1 MKIANID
8 FPDIVEG
15 GLMFM
20 PEDTENGWVCGF
32 ALTLSNVKTGKAKF
46 TNFRIVDFTSQAGD
60 ISESVKWPDT
70 FSNEELKDLLR
81 IAFILEEPAPKN
93 GMQDILSNL
102 RTGRS
107 ICDKHPLGWG

>member
-15 GLMFM
+15 GLLSM
-20 PEDTENGWVCGF
+20 PEDTEKGWACGF
-32 ALTLSNVKTGKAKF
+32 ALVLSNIKTGKAKF

-60 ISESVKWPDT
+60 ISEPVKWPEE

-81 IAFILEEPAPKN
+81 IAFILEE
-93 GMQDILSNL
+93 L
-102 RTGRS
+102 
-107 ICDKHPLGWG
+107 